1 MGKLNSVFLNGKAV
15 LLNWYSFSNI
25 LNKFVKF
32 PLTNEIKHAKI
43 ILFLKKKYPLLT
55 LSWQRKH
62 KVKYQFYI
70 VIDSGFGFF

>member
-1 MGKLNSVFLNGKAV
+1 M
-15 LLNWYSFSNI
+15 
-25 LNKFVKF
+25 
-32 PLTNEIKHAKI
+32 TNEINRAKI

-70 VIDSGFGFF
+70 VIDGVDLTFLESQIFYFLGNFDFKKRRNI